1 MSASSQENCI
11 KLVIDSQNNTKNS
24 RTLEVAISLFL
35 NRLGG
40 MSVLGKC
47 EGERITDKKA
57 LNETLDK
64 FL

>member
-1 MSASSQENCI
+1 MSASGQEN
-11 KLVIDSQNNTKNS
+11 NMKNS
-24 RTLEVAISLFL
+24 RTLKVAISLFL

-40 MSVLGKC
+40 MSVLSKC